1 MSLKQKTIGG
11 LLWTFIDG
19 IVSQGLQFIVGIILA
34 RLLSPREFGLIG
46 MLTNLSANVDE
57 RIIEQM
63 QASHPLKK
71 PLTPAE
77 VADTV
82 IYLINTSQQVNGMN
96 IVINAAKN
104 IL

>member
-1 MSLKQKTIGG
+1 
-11 LLWTFIDG
+11 
-19 IVSQGLQFIVGIILA
+19 
-34 RLLSPREFGLIG
+34 
-46 MLTNLSANVDE
+46 MLTNLSVNLDE

-63 QASHPLKK
+63 RVNHHLKK
-71 PLTPAE
+71 LLTPVE

-82 IYLINTSQQVNGMN
+82 IYLVNASQQVNGIN